1 MIAFVLPDVENG
13 ECEFLMFE
21 QEALETSLIKDP
33 LFRRVEALY
42 VLFIHGKVQ
51 GLFFLCGGERRFLPK
66 VSLLLSQKQTLK
78 MKLLST
84 QC

>member
-1 MIAFVLPDVENG
+1 MTDKDLDLFYLWSPPQLLIACTLHDIKNG

-42 VLFIHGKVQ
+42 VLFIQGKVQ
-51 GLFFLCGGERRFLPK
+51 GLFSCVAGKEDF
-66 VSLLLSQKQTLK
+66 
-78 MKLLST
+78 
-84 QC
+84 